1 MFMFCTRPS
10 LLSRIPAL
18 IHPGSPGSGHATS
31 RDQFQSPEADPACK
45 VGHRGLGQQ
54 QHFWSKE
61 EIASWLPSTA
71 LNAHHPAQGLARGTH
86 SVLFVELKA

>member
-1 MFMFCTRPS
+1 MFCPRPS

-31 RDQFQSPEADPACK
+31 MDPFQSLEAGPGCK
-45 VGHRGLGQQ
+45 VGHRGLGQ

-61 EIASWLPSTA
+61 EIASWLLPTTLTA
-71 LNAHHPAQGLARGTH
+71 HRPAQCY
-86 SVLFVELKA
+86 